1 MSDGKEVKM
10 LVIDEFHSEQGGF
23 FKLPN
28 GAYAH
33 YSCGNPK
40 TDKELSKKLGKVKVK
55 KVQLSNG
62 KSCTDFL
69 KWWERIKEN
78 ENAENQG

>member
-1 MSDGKEVKM
+1 MSDGKKGKI
-10 LVIDEFHSEQGGF
+10 LVVDEFHSEQGGF

-33 YSCGNPK
+33 YSCGNPE
-40 TDKELSKKLGKVKVK
+40 TEKELSKKLGKGKVR
-55 KVQLSNG
+55 KVPLSNG

-69 KWWERIKEN
+69 KLWERIKES
-78 ENAENQG
+78 ENAENKG